1 MMESDTH
8 TPGHEVGETPV
19 VLFVEEKVTN
29 SATERLLI
37 VFVVDDFQH
46 GLSVARP
53 WSKNQNM
60 HFILNSQ
67 CV

>member
-1 MMESDTH
+1 MESDTH

-53 WSKNQNM
+53 
-60 HFILNSQ
+60 
-67 CV
+67 